1 MAALAWL
8 LIPLFAVVG
17 AAIWGSWAS
26 RNKTIGDVAELAGY
40 ARFRDAMERSH
51 PVPPEAAHPA
61 FPDSA
66 RPERE
71 PAAAATAVTPSSSG

>member
-40 ARFRDAMERSH
+40 ARFRDAMERTH
-51 PVPPEAAHPA
+51 TTAAEPV
-61 FPDSA
+61 

-71 PAAAATAVTPSSSG
+71 PAATASAVSTSPSG

>member
-1 MAALAWL
+1 MAVLAWL

-51 PVPPEAAHPA
+51 TGTAG
-61 FPDSA
+61 
-66 RPERE
+66 
-71 PAAAATAVTPSSSG
+71 PAAAASASALPEREATPVTTTG

>member
-51 PVPPEAAHPA
+51 ITTDGSVVQ
-61 FPDSA
+61 
-66 RPERE
+66 ERE
-71 PAAAATAVTPSSSG
+71 PATTVTPVSTSPSG

>member
-26 RNKTIGDVAELAGY
+26 RNKTTGDVAELAGY

-51 PVPPEAAHPA
+51 ITTA
-61 FPDSA
+61 DSVVQ
-66 RPERE
+66 ERE
-71 PAAAATAVTPSSSG
+71 TAGTVAPVSTTSG